1 VPTGPT
7 PPPPAKTPQPLPLF
21 PLQTVL
27 LPGVTL
33 PLHVFEPRYRQL
45 TVDLITGT
53 VPEKR
58 FGIVA
63 LAPSAGVEVTSLEQ
77 LKPVGCAAILRQA
90 SRLPDGRF
98 DIVTLGEHRF
108 RLLSVDCESAPYL
121 MGTVEWLPDVP
132 AMIPGQRVPD
142 DTVMALVASARA
154 AYRRYCQAAWKQG
167 DWAEPDEDVDVASLA
182 HLLATD
188 CLLPLEDRQRIL
200 EETRPLHRLR
210 LVTRLLSRE
219 AGILATLHAIP
230 APPADL
236 HRQAIEN

>member
-1 VPTGPT
+1 MPTGPT
-7 PPPPAKTPQPLPLF
+7 PPPPTPLPLF

-33 PLHVFEPRYRQL
+33 PLHIFEPRYRQL

-58 FGIVA
+58 FGVVA
-63 LAPSAGVEVTSLEQ
+63 LAPSAGVEVTSLDQ

-108 RLLSVDCESAPYL
+108 RLLSVDSEAAPYL

-142 DTVMALVASARA
+142 DTVRALIASARA
-154 AYRRYCQAAWKQG
+154 AYRRYCQAAWQQG
-167 DWAEPDEDVDVASLA
+167 DWTEPAEDVDVASLA

-210 LVTRLLSRE
+210 LVTQLLSRE
-219 AGILATLHAIP
+219 AGILATLHAVP

-236 HRQAIEN
+236 RQQAIEN

>member
-1 VPTGPT
+1 MPPTT
-7 PPPPAKTPQPLPLF
+7 LPLF
-21 PLQTVL
+21 PLRTVL
-27 LPGVTL
+27 LPGAPL
-33 PLHVFEPRYRQL
+33 PLHIFEPRYRQL
-45 TVDLITGT
+45 TVDLMTGT

-58 FGIVA
+58 FGVVA
-63 LAPSAGVEVTSLEQ
+63 LGPSASVEITSLDQ
-77 LKPVGCAAILRQA
+77 LHPIGCAAVLRQA

-98 DIVTLGEHRF
+98 DIVTIGERRF
-108 RLLSVDCESAPYL
+108 RLLSIDSVAAPYL
-121 MGTVEWLPDVP
+121 MGTVEWVPDTP
-132 AMIPGQRVPD
+132 AVIPGQRSM
-142 DTVMALVASARA
+142 TLGSLVLAARA

-167 DWAEPDEDVDVASLA
+167 DWTEPSEDVDVAALA

-210 LVTRLLSRE
+210 LVTQLISRE

-236 HRQAIEN
+236 NQQAIEN

>member
-1 VPTGPT
+1 VPPT
-7 PPPPAKTPQPLPLF
+7 TLPLF
-21 PLQTVL
+21 PLRTVL
-27 LPGVTL
+27 LPGVPL

-45 TVDLITGT
+45 TVDLMTGT

-58 FGIVA
+58 FGVIA
-63 LAPSAGVEVTSLEQ
+63 MAPSSAIEVTSLDQ
-77 LKPVGCAAILRQA
+77 LHPIGCAAVLRQA

-98 DIVTLGEHRF
+98 DIVTMGERRF
-108 RLLSVDCESAPYL
+108 RLLALDSAAAPYL
-121 MGTVEWLPDVP
+121 MGTIEWVPDTP
-132 AMIPGQRVPD
+132 AVIPGQRSV
-142 DTVMALVASARA
+142 TLGSLVLAARA

-167 DWAEPDEDVDVASLA
+167 DWTEPDDDVDVAALA

-188 CLLPLEDRQRIL
+188 CLLPLEDQQHIL

-210 LVTRLLSRE
+210 LVSQLISRE

-236 HRQAIEN
+236 NQQAIEN

>member
-7 PPPPAKTPQPLPLF
+7 PTPPTPLPLF

-33 PLHVFEPRYRQL
+33 PLHIFEPRYRQL
-45 TVDLITGT
+45 TVDLMTGA

-58 FGIVA
+58 FGVIA
-63 LAPSAGVEVTSLEQ
+63 LAPAAGVEVTSLEQ
-77 LKPVGCAAILRQA
+77 LKPIGCAAILRQA

-98 DIVTLGEHRF
+98 DIVTLGEDRF
-108 RLLSVDCESAPYL
+108 RLLSVDHETAPYL
-121 MGTVEWLPDVP
+121 MGTVEWLPDAP
-132 AMIPGQRVPD
+132 TMIPGQRSAA
-142 DTVMALVASARA
+142 DTVGALIASARA
-154 AYRRYCQAAWKQG
+154 AYRRYCKAAWKQG
-167 DWAEPDEDVDVASLA
+167 DWTEPAEDVDIAKLA

-188 CLLPLEDRQRIL
+188 CLLPLEDRQHIL

-210 LVTRLLSRE
+210 LVTQLLSRE

-236 HRQAIEN
+236 RRQAIEN